1 MESSQRRVV
10 AILDSDPDTTELLK
24 TMLEVAGMV
33 AATGSL
39 IDFRLG
45 KDSLLAFL
53 ERTKPDVILY
63 DLGLPYE
70 SNFHYLQKML
80 EDPAFPACG
89 LVITTTNARV
99 VEKLLGVHAIEI
111 HGKPYDLDA
120 LVQAVLTATPT
131 SALRSTDPPEGDRR
145 NGDRRHGDRRVLDAR
160 HDPDYPDARVQ

>member
-1 MESSQRRVV
+1 VEASPRRVV
-10 AILDSDPDTTELLK
+10 AVLDSDPDTTELLK
-24 TMLEVAGMV
+24 TLLEVAGMV
-33 AATGSL
+33 VATGSL

-53 ERTKPDVILY
+53 ERTKPDVIVY

-70 SNFHYLQKML
+70 SNYHYLQKMR
-80 EDPAFPACG
+80 EDPAFPQCG

-120 LVQAVLTATPT
+120 LLNAILTATPT
-131 SALRSTDPPEGDRR
+131 SSLPDKAAPDEA
-145 NGDRRHGDRRVLDAR
+145 NRRHGERRHTDRRTHDAGDGP
-160 HDPDYPDARVQ
+160 DPQVH